1 MDKPYDLARSSFI
14 PEINYNTDA
23 GLLVVIKECWY
34 TITLCVCVYVRKTP
48 GAGSL
53 GVLSTRQCCLLIN
66 KYGLSMSLIR
76 N

>member
-1 MDKPYDLARSSFI
+1 MIERGHPLSQRSIIIQMPVYMSSLK
-14 PEINYNTDA
+14 NA
-23 GLLVVIKECWY
+23 GKHIY